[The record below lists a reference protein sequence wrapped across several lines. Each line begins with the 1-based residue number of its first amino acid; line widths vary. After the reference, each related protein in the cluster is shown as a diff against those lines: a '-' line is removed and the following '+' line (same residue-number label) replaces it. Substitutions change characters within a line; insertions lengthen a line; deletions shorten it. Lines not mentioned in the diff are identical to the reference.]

1 MFIRR
6 LDPES
11 LKALAHPLRNEL
23 FRALGDGPATSAHLA
38 RSLGHNTGTISWHL
52 RHLARFGFI
61 EDAPELGDHRERW
74 WRRVASTATLD
85 IRDAGILED
94 PAALEAARWYVR
106 DSWAH
111 LTRRLDTWFQTA
123 ERWSSA
129 WIGAS
134 VLSDTVLHLTATQL
148 ESLQAD
154 LLAVVDSY
162 RQDHDSPPPADSDVR
177 QVQVAFQAFPIG
189 DPPDGA

>member
-1 MFIRR
+1 MDKKR
-6 LDPES
+6 LDPVS
-11 LKALAHPLRNEL
+11 LKALAHPLRTQL
-23 FRALGDGPATSAHLA
+23 FRALGDGPATSAQLA
-38 RSLGHNTGTISWHL
+38 RRFGHNTGTVSWHL

-61 EDAPELGDHRERW
+61 EDAPELGNDRERW
-74 WRRVASTATLD
+74 WRRVASGTTLD
-85 IRDAGILED
+85 IRDAGIRDD

-111 LTRRLDTWFQTA
+111 LTRRLDTWFRTA
-123 ERWSSA
+123 EQWSPA

-154 LLAVVDSY
+154 LLAVAETY
-162 RQDHDSPPPADSDVR
+162 RRDQHTAASTDPDIR
-177 QVQVAFQAFPIG
+177 RVQVAIQAFPIG
-189 DPPDGA
+189 DDTDGD

>member
-1 MFIRR
+1 MEKQR
-6 LDPES
+6 LDPAS

-23 FRALGDGPATSAHLA
+23 FRALGEGPATSAQLA
-38 RSLGHNTGTISWHL
+38 RRLGQNTGTVSWHL

-61 EDAPELGDHRERW
+61 EDAPELGDERERW
-74 WRRVASTATLD
+74 WRRVASGATLD
-85 IRDAGILED
+85 IRDAGIRDD

-111 LTRRLDTWFQTA
+111 LTRRLDTWFSTA
-123 ERWSSA
+123 DRWPST

-134 VLSDTVLHLTATQL
+134 VLSDTVLHLTATEL
-148 ESLQAD
+148 KSLQEELLVVVEKYRRDDGSSGSAD
-154 LLAVVDSY
+154 
-162 RQDHDSPPPADSDVR
+162 ADIR

-189 DPPDGA
+189 DADDGE